1 MELFNWLVI
10 SRSELG
16 PQILTHAKAA
26 KGTWEAWEAFF
37 NAQRWKTWSRFFFGE
52 ILFYLLWKPG
62 SKVKHVVLET
72 NGAKRK
78 NLWDRLSMIVK
89 FHGIP
94 NYALDHSPK

>member
-1 MELFNWLVI
+1 MPRLPRAPGKLGKLFLTPKGG
-10 SRSELG
+10 RLG
-16 PQILTHAKAA
+16 PD
-26 KGTWEAWEAFF
+26 
-37 NAQRWKTWSRFFFGE
+37 FFFGE